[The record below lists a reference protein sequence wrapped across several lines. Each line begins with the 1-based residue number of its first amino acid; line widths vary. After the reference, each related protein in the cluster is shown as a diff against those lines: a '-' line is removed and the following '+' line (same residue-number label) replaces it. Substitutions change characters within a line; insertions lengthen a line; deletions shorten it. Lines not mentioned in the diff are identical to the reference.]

1 MDDRDVVQNVGGVET
16 AGPLLAGVL
25 VHALGRQE
33 AKTDGTDGLYRRCSV
48 VGDDEANP
56 GIGSAPDAAPV
67 IQEQVV
73 LVLSASSLRGD
84 ALRVVMPMDRPSF
97 VLRSDLCAVASG
109 GATPPGCRGAHG
121 NHQRGNEGERTRGS
135 SRALRSA
142 ATRVA

>member
-1 MDDRDVVQNVGGVET
+1 MTWSRWNRIWTIGTLSQNVGGAWRR

-67 IQEQVV
+67 IQEAGGPGVV
-73 LVLSASSLRGD
+73 GVQFAGD
-84 ALRVVMPMDRPSF
+84 ALRVVMPMGP
-97 VLRSDLCAVASG
+97 A
-109 GATPPGCRGAHG
+109 
-121 NHQRGNEGERTRGS
+121 E
-135 SRALRSA
+135 LRSA
-142 ATRVA
+142 